1 MYLKKINIL
10 NYRNI
15 EESELV
21 FSPKINLFWGNNGMG
36 KTNLLDSILFEF
48 LQESSQCHRQSID
61 TSRYGFFHYTGR
73 ICFSRQYRHSVVFGE
88 TVTKETV
95 SVQQKRVRT
104 SGRPYRQNTSR
115 ISLAIRLFAHKRRQR
130 RATAVYGYYNIAIQP
145 RVPRQPYF
153 VQFGSEI
160 A

>member
-15 EESELV
+15 EESELA

-36 KTNLLDSILFEF
+36 KTNLLDAVYYLSFCKSHLNA
-48 LQESSQCHRQSID
+48 ID
-61 TSRYGFFHYTGR
+61 NQL
-73 ICFSRQYRHSVVFGE
+73 IRHDTDFYLDSVVFGE
-88 TVTKETV
+88 TATKETV

-115 ISLAIRLFAHKRRQR
+115 ISLALRLFAHKRRQR

>member
-36 KTNLLDSILFEF
+36 KTNLLDAVYYLSFCKSHLNA
-48 LQESSQCHRQSID
+48 ID
-61 TSRYGFFHYTGR
+61 NQLIRYGFFHYTGR
-73 ICFSRQYRHSVVFGE
+73 ICFSRQYLDSVVFGE
-88 TVTKETV
+88 TATKETV

-115 ISLAIRLFAHKRRQR
+115 ISLAIRLFSHKRRQR